1 MSCRGLFVKTLC
13 HGLFWL
19 GFCHCIH
26 DGMLPFCETLLY
38 AILSHMLC
46 TVWPTVVDAAVTRIA
61 RVLTKR
67 ARGQQA
73 LPPDQRQA
81 VQTMPWQTAA
91 TSQEEGMDSV
101 VALEPEAPQSTRP
114 CAAW

>member
-1 MSCRGLFVKTLC
+1 M
-13 HGLFWL
+13 
-19 GFCHCIH
+19 H
-26 DGMLPFCETLLY
+26 DGMLPFCETTVRNSW
-38 AILSHMLC
+38 SH
-46 TVWPTVVDAAVTRIA
+46 AVH
-61 RVLTKR
+61 RV
-67 ARGQQA
+67 ADGRGRCSHTNCQGAYQESAWQQA

>member
-1 MSCRGLFVKTLC
+1 M
-13 HGLFWL
+13 
-19 GFCHCIH
+19 H
-26 DGMLPFCETLLY
+26 DGTLPFCETLLY
-38 AILSHMLC
+38 AILGHMLS
-46 TVWPTVVDAAVTRIA
+46 TVWPTVVDAAATRIA

-67 ARGQQA
+67 A

-81 VQTMPWQTAA
+81 VQTMPSQTAA

-101 VALEPEAPQSTRP
+101 VALEPEAPQSTGP